1 MRQKDRSSS
10 SVLMTMWGKVLAVA
24 SAKVGRCSWT
34 VIRPGRLSSSL
45 EVDKWRDEAGDLLE
59 RLIDIG

>member
-1 MRQKDRSSS
+1 
-10 SVLMTMWGKVLAVA
+10 MWGKVLAVA